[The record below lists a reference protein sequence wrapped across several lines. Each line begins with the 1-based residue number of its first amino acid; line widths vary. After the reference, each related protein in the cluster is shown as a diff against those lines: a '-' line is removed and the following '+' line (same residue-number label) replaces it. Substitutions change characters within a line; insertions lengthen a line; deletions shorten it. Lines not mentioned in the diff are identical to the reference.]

1 VSFVSL
7 MFLHYIHLISKRL
20 KEFKE
25 LIVLGAFAVF
35 CQFVGQ
41 YHGLIV
47 VGTVPSGLPK
57 FIIPEV
63 DTNLLREL
71 FPGAVLIA
79 VVCFISSFASA
90 KKCAMK
96 GHYRVDAFNE
106 LVGLGLSNISSGCF
120 GGVPVQIGLSRS
132 ALCFA
137 MGANTQFG
145 SNIIVALSVTGIVS
159 AFSQYLYFVPKCV
172 LDAIIVNAAIGLF
185 EFHEAHAFY
194 KSNDKMAPVVWMI
207 AFLAT
212 VFTGA
217 FDGILIAVVMSL
229 LLVLHH
235 IVNPSIHVLGQAEG
249 KDSAAK
255 IWINMQADG
264 IDGAK
269 KIPHVLVVRVAGPIF
284 YANSERFQDYVHDL
298 EVHEANDGNPISA
311 IVLCATSVPFVDVT
325 AMQIIE
331 EMFESC
337 KARGV
342 KLYIAGAFGKTRRDL
357 EKALADKLHQSELR
371 GKSIEDCVQHALK
384 DLGEWDKS
392 AVDAAPVQAVADPFH
407 HRALPQIQKTS
418 ASRLESGKI
427 AKAATAD
434 LAVSGN
440 QRDLARLSTKT
451 WAVRK
456 PKPGSNLHTLYQPH
470 EDEGA
475 SP

>member
-1 VSFVSL
+1 
-7 MFLHYIHLISKRL
+7 
-20 KEFKE
+20 
-25 LIVLGAFAVF
+25 
-35 CQFVGQ
+35 
-41 YHGLIV
+41 
-47 VGTVPSGLPK
+47 
-57 FIIPEV
+57 
-63 DTNLLREL
+63 
-71 FPGAVLIA
+71 
-79 VVCFISSFASA
+79 
-90 KKCAMK
+90 
-96 GHYRVDAFNE
+96 
-106 LVGLGLSNISSGCF
+106 
-120 GGVPVQIGLSRS
+120 
-132 ALCFA
+132 
-137 MGANTQFG
+137 
-145 SNIIVALSVTGIVS
+145 
-159 AFSQYLYFVPKCV
+159 

-185 EFHEAHAFY
+185 EFHEAYAF
-194 KSNDKMAPVVWMI
+194 KNSNDKVAIWVWMI

-249 KDSAAK
+249 KGAGAKNK
-255 IWINMQADG
+255 IWVNMQADG
-264 IDGAK
+264 NDGAK

-371 GKSIEDCVQHALK
+371 GKSIEDCVEHALK

-392 AVDAAPVQAVADPFH
+392 LVDAAPVQAVADPFH

-418 ASRLESGKI
+418 ASRLESGTI
-427 AKAATAD
+427 AKAATTD
-434 LAVSGN
+434 LTISGN
-440 QRDLARLSTKT
+440 QRDLARDKFFTDDCLYSVSENDVSKVLSTKN

-456 PKPGSNLHTLYQPH
+456 PKPGSDLHTLYQPH
-470 EDEGA
+470 EDA